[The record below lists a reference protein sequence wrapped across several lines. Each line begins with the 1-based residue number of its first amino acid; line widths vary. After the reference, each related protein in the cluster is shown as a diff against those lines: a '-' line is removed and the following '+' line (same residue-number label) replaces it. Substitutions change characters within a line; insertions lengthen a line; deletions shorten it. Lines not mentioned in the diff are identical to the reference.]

1 MSSKSVPLKNVAFFI
16 ILNVLSWLF
25 VSYVWKDENTVLLDT
40 KNLVTTVI
48 TLCIMIV
55 LIINSYLLANIR
67 GFHIFKSKVK
77 EII

>member
-1 MSSKSVPLKNVAFFI
+1 MSSKSAPLKNVALFI

-48 TLCIMIV
+48 TLCIIIV
-55 LIINSYLLANIR
+55 LIINSCLLANIR
-67 GFHIFKSKVK
+67 GFHIFRFKVK